1 MAWLSAEMIKIQEAT
16 MIDILGTRVHD
27 LYKGKCNK
35 NGEHDGAIVFLTLA
49 EWLSGW
55 GENLRHCALN
65 QKNMCKHVGSIVGD
79 GSCLLHFAER
89 LRVWQRT
96 VASVF
101 NGVSRSARA
110 PV

>member
-1 MAWLSAEMIKIQEAT
+1 MAEWLRQPA
-16 MIDILGTRVHD
+16 RV
-27 LYKGKCNK
+27 
-35 NGEHDGAIVFLTLA
+35 A

-55 GENLRHCALN
+55 GENFRHCALN